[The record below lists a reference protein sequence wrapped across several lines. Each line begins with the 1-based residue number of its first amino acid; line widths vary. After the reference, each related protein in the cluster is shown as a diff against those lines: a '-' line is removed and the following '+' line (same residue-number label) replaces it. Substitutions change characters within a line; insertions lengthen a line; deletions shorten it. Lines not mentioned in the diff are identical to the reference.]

1 MNSKIATIGI
11 FAILMCAVFAGVA
24 FEADAGT
31 ETPPAEDSDPKGN
44 PEGAGDSSAAT
55 EPTVIEYH
63 IVGTV
68 VTEPLNGNTS
78 VVLKDLA
85 ALGYTIEA
93 GKTFHGWATSEVPQ
107 GSTPTTV
114 YSAGST
120 YSVTTGGCQLFA
132 YITADTYTVTFE
144 YADGSKIAMNNSN
157 GLPYGKEID
166 LPTKAPTASAGHVLE
181 FMKADGTAFAGWALK
196 GTTEIVIPADAAKTT
211 VTGNAAYVAVYAHD
225 PVMTFVVDGTTTYTH
240 TVYGIV
246 LPNVPVKEG
255 FDFVGWSDGAET
267 VKADELEAYVAA
279 VGADTTL
286 TAVWEP
292 IVYTVHFYAGETEV
306 LPAQSVRHGELVTEP
321 KTIPVKEGYDFV
333 KWDYDFTKPVTSDL
347 TIEAVFEETPAP
359 APTGLDDPTTQIL
372 AILVGTMAVALIAIG
387 LWKREAIR
395 AGLLKRLDK
404 GSKGDKGNGGDGSA

>member
-1 MNSKIATIGI
+1 MSHSKAIAVAAIMLVATI
-11 FAILMCAVFAGVA
+11 AGLAMVA
-24 FEADAGT
+24 DDA
-31 ETPPAEDSDPKGN
+31 
-44 PEGAGDSSAAT
+44 SAAET
-55 EPTVIEYH
+55 DKKTTSATIQYT
-63 IVGTV
+63 IGTTV
-68 VTEPLNGNTS
+68 VSDTVTAEGEVAKVTTT
-78 VVLKDLA
+78 LKTLE
-85 ALGYTIEA
+85 ALGYTLPA
-93 GKTFHGWATSEVPQ
+93 GSTFHGWYDSDATLSEEGKP
-107 GSTPTTV
+107 SIT

-120 YSVTTGGCQLFA
+120 YSVDKDTSRQLFA
-132 YITADTYTVTFE
+132 YITADTYSVTFE
-144 YADGSKIAMNNSN
+144 YADGTAIKMNGQDN
-157 GLPYGKEID
+157 LAYGEEITV
-166 LPTKAPTASAGHVLE
+166 PAKAPAAAAGKVLE
-181 FMKADGTAFAGWALK
+181 FRSIDGTAFAGWALK
-196 GTTEIVIPADAAKTT
+196 GTTEIVIPTDATKTT
-211 VTGNAAYVAVYAHD
+211 VTGNAAYVAIYAHN
-225 PVMTFVVDGTTTYTH
+225 PVMTFIVDGTTTYTH

-267 VKADELEAYVAA
+267 VKADELETYVAA

-387 LWKREAIR
+387 IWKREAIR

-404 GSKGDKGNGGDGSA
+404 DGKGDKGNGGDGSA

>member
-1 MNSKIATIGI
+1 MKTKIAIGI
-11 FAILMCAVFAGVA
+11 FAILACAA
-24 FEADAGT
+24 FVGIVGDVDAEGT
-31 ETPPAEDSDPKGN
+31 EGGDVPATPEVKTSATIVYHIGTTVVSDPITV
-44 PEGAGDSSAAT
+44 AGDTAK
-55 EPTVIEYH
+55 
-63 IVGTV
+63 
-68 VTEPLNGNTS
+68 VTTT
-78 VVLKDLA
+78 LKTLEV
-85 ALGYTIEA
+85 LGYALPA
-93 GKTFHGWATSEVPQ
+93 GSTFHGWYVSETPLAEGVAPSAT
-107 GSTPTTV
+107 

-120 YSVTTGGCQLFA
+120 FSVDKDKTAHLCA

-144 YADGSKIAMNNSN
+144 YADGSAIAMA
-157 GLPYGKEID
+157 GLDKLAYGAEID
-166 LPTKAPTASAGHVLE
+166 LPVKASAASAGHVVE

-196 GTTEIVIPADAAKTT
+196 GTTEIVIPADATKTT
-211 VTGNAAYVAVYAHD
+211 VTGNAAYVAVYAHN

-246 LPNVPVKEG
+246 LPNIPVKEG
-255 FDFVGWSDGAET
+255 FDFIGWSDGTVT

-321 KTIPVKEGYDFV
+321 KTIPVKEGFDFV
-333 KWDYDFTKPVTSDL
+333 RWDYDFTKPVTSDL

-404 GSKGDKGNGGDGSA
+404 DGKGDKGNGGDGSA